1 MPPCRFTVI
10 ATVEAPC
17 HARRCSASAMSPG
30 RNSGVSEANLHAIL
44 ISRRGAQSGRN
55 PPAGASREF
64 RDVDG
69 ARFRLGDGRCD
80 DRCGSGPRR
89 AHPAVRCRRRIA
101 NFLRGL
107 GRLEWHRLGPG
118 RPRQSAGEQAALP
131 PSGIALAVA
140 GSCSGRTAQ
149 QIQQAIG
156 AGWLDLRIDPN
167 RIDAGVERAIAAA
180 TNALRSGRSVVAYTA
195 LGRADGDFSATRI
208 GHALARLVE
217 AGSGPPSCGA

>member
-1 MPPCRFTVI
+1 MLGFGYVAWQKFWRVRG
-10 ATVEAPC
+10 E
-17 HARRCSASAMSPG
+17 SPRDFDRAG
-30 RNSGVSEANLHAIL
+30 A
-44 ISRRGAQSGRN
+44 GAQSGRN

-80 DRCGSGPRR
+80 DRRGSGPRR

-131 PSGIALAVA
+131 PSGIALAVS